1 MKKVGKLGLIL
12 ITIVVIG
19 ALLGQVYLIR
29 GSQMT
34 TINPNQSKF
43 NYSNTPTL
51 LIPGWGGN
59 SWTYQKLIQQTAKQ
73 NIAQHTMTVWV
84 SPNGHV
90 RVKGTVKEKKN
101 ALIQL
106 LYTWNYFPTY
116 HPQVRQ
122 LKRVLLVLAHE
133 YHIHDLN
140 VIAHSYGG
148 TEWLHVYI
156 ANQQIQKQINFHRV
170 ILLGTPAD
178 ETFGAKTKYTKWLFK
193 QSNDPNFLVLEKQI
207 QTAKLQS
214 DDYIYNWMGQ
224 NARGTDGEVPTVQSE
239 MLASLIKN
247 KHVHYYQRIFP
258 HTSHTALH
266 QKKAILTA
274 IINVLWR

>member
-1 MKKVGKLGLIL
+1 MKKVRKLGLIS
-12 ITIVVIG
+12 IMIVVIS
-19 ALLGQVYLIR
+19 ALLVQAYLIR
-29 GSQMT
+29 GSQLT
-34 TINPNQSKF
+34 TIKYDQPQVH
-43 NYSNTPTL
+43 YSSTPTL

-59 SWTYQKLIQQTAKQ
+59 SWTYQKLIQQTARQ
-73 NIAQHTMTVWV
+73 NVAQHTMTVWV

-90 RVKGTVKEKKN
+90 RVKGSVQGKKN

-106 LYTWNYFPTY
+106 LYTWNYSPTY

-122 LKRVLLVLAHE
+122 LKRVLLVLARE
-133 YHIHDLN
+133 YHVHDLN
-140 VIAHSYGG
+140 IIAHSYGG

-156 ANQQIQKQINFHRV
+156 ANRQIQQQINFHRV
-170 ILLGTPAD
+170 ILLGAPAD
-178 ETFGAKTKYTKWLFK
+178 ETFGARTKYTKWLFK
-193 QSNDPNFLVLEKQI
+193 KSSDPNFLALERQI
-207 QTAKLQS
+207 QTVKLQS

-247 KHVHYYQRIFP
+247 KRIHYQQRIFP

-266 QKKAILTA
+266 QKKVILTA
-274 IINVLWR
+274 ISNVLWH